1 MKKYALLPILAAFVV
16 LPLAA
21 TFAQGNGA
29 NNRPD
34 TVLLSV
40 YNTGNKYRLTPA
52 TFSAAT
58 SRTALLTDMVW
69 VLDTVVSF
77 NILYSRRCGIVKI
90 SITTN
95 LRHIR
100 RNNRIRFGVV

>member
-1 MKKYALLPILAAFVV
+1 MKKYAYLLLLAAFVV
-16 LPLAA
+16 QPLAA

-52 TFSAAT
+52 TFSAEIGRA
-58 SRTALLTDMVW
+58 SCRERV
-69 VLDTVVSF
+69 
-77 NILYSRRCGIVKI
+77 
-90 SITTN
+90 
-95 LRHIR
+95 
-100 RNNRIRFGVV
+100 